1 MPSTR
6 PSSATTQNPVD
17 ATVGEVM
24 ATQNSKDIAG
34 SGLEEALRKLR
45 IAADI
50 CPPFRS
56 AVDGLTSCLHGFEAA
71 ARNRREYKDM
81 TAGLRSLVEQ
91 LIRHLE
97 AAPSDD
103 IIDRISTISEVIRKE
118 IESIG
123 IRQSHSGFRRVLGAS
138 GDEDDLLRR
147 YRRIEQLFRQIQ
159 GEASMSTWNITS
171 KQYINT
177 QLDRLHPANLAR
189 FDSGLSTEINRRT
202 CTENTRTQI
211 LEESMTWSEDPNA
224 AKIYWM
230 NGMAGTGK
238 TTIACTLSAALD
250 ARKQLA
256 ASFFCT
262 RTSPE
267 CRDAKRMVPTIA
279 YQFARR
285 STPFR
290 SALCKALEDDPD
302 IGSRTVPSQFDLL
315 LTRPLMMVKDKLPDN
330 LVVVID
336 ALDECSDPH
345 VVESFLGLL
354 FRSIADLPIKF
365 YVTSR
370 PEPAIRNRMMSE
382 SERSRSILYL
392 HEIEKSLVQADI
404 ELYLKEELEF
414 MSPAVSDIRK
424 LAEHAGNLFI
434 YAATAVRYIRPTGK
448 AVDSRTRLSTIL
460 AVNTGSQ
467 PRLSII
473 DALYSAILT
482 TAIGDD
488 ELEPEEQ
495 DRMRLV
501 LWTAICACEPIRIS
515 TLSSLC
521 GLNNNYSVATA
532 LQPLQSVLHVSDRS
546 ELVTTLHASF
556 PDYMLAKER
565 SGVFFCD
572 KTAHN
577 QFLAQRCFQIMQA
590 QLRFNICSIKSS
602 FIPDDKV
609 LGGPF
614 DPDGSHQQPS
624 TLGAQLF
631 IPTTSL
637 LGGGD
642 EPEEMYNHR
651 DNSFI
656 EVEYMAS
663 PTAYTPHIYLSALPL
678 SPASNA
684 LRLCYL
690 PRYKGLVKVSGTLL
704 EKLEGSELCTWKS
717 NFEIHSAALWP
728 DGDIIVLGSYLGE
741 ISMHNVYNG
750 RCVVKPYKAH
760 ERPVDCLHVSNNG
773 TQVVSGSDRILH
785 VWSMQDGSL
794 VSGPFKG
801 HTDGVV
807 SVSYSPDDAQIVS
820 GSWDHTIGI
829 WNAHDAAAPMRS
841 FTGHTGPVNSV
852 AFSPDG
858 KCIASGS
865 GDHTVRLWDLSTG
878 TTIRILQHHRWDV
891 GSIQFSPDGAHVI
904 SGSPDSRASIYI
916 SNVSDGSLC
925 GQPIRSHSSI
935 SIAIS
940 PEGRIASADTNGN
953 VCVWNK
959 YTSEMIAGPSFGH
972 TSFVRYVGF
981 SGDGM
986 CVISASTDNTVRVW
1000 NAHGRLEQVKRLPN
1014 VTTQTP
1020 GGHPNFAVSRN
1031 QTQVATFKTRGRS
1044 NIDVWDSHSGAP
1056 QTSISA
1062 GPSIEFV
1069 RFSLDGTRIISVH
1082 KPCDICIWDIHTAN
1096 LIGGPH
1102 TCFASKDPQLFGCSA
1117 DATRIVAWDR
1127 NSDKFELW
1135 DAQSHQLI
1143 AYCEINIKTKL
1154 EYPGF
1159 HYMGIS
1165 PWYSPSSHTLWVMFS
1180 PDGKRFATQCS
1191 DNNGIQVWDADSGLC
1206 IAGPFPKKKLLD
1218 MSPDGTT
1225 ILCLDSANTRSNP
1238 DRLQLINV
1246 DNGDTALV
1254 PGTSST
1260 SKWSDAIFSLDG
1272 RYVANK
1278 SSTGLHV
1285 LNIFDNTH
1293 TTIQPAWFD
1302 KLESFTCSHDGWCLA
1317 RGTSNLGNVL
1327 QVWRFHI
1334 DPPFRA
1340 TIRDDGW
1347 VLNGESKP
1355 LFWAPGDIRKDFPT
1369 YTRTLIPEDGEG
1381 IGVDYRDMLTGDDW
1395 SKCYIGD

>member
-1 MPSTR
+1 MEPGGSNSKRKRPERAPPDGTDWLHPGVWRGNKKARSVSGSRSPSVSGASTPADIDTDEPTQAYRSSRSPARQRPQSQEHNRPDTSLPSTL
-6 PSSATTQNPVD
+6 SSHGTTRDP
-17 ATVGEVM
+17 ASTTTGT
-24 ATQNSKDIAG
+24 AAPALNSSG
-34 SGLEEALRKLR
+34 NTPSGLEQALRKLR

-50 CPPFRS
+50 CPPFSS
-56 AVDGLTSCLHGFEAA
+56 AVDGLTSCLHVFEAA

-81 TAGLRSLVEQ
+81 TAGLRSLVGQ

-97 AAPSDD
+97 AAPSEE
-103 IIDRISTISEVIRKE
+103 IIDCISPISEVIRKE

-123 IRQSHSGFRRVLGAS
+123 IRQSHSGVRHVFDVS
-138 GDEDDLLRR
+138 GDEEDLLRR

-189 FDSGLSTEINRRT
+189 FDSGLSTEISRRT

-211 LEESMTWSEDPNA
+211 LEESMAWSEDPNV

-302 IGSRTVPSQFDLL
+302 ISSRSIPSQFDLL
-315 LTRPLMMVKDKLPDN
+315 LTRPLMKVKDKLPDN

-414 MSPAVSDIRK
+414 MSPAVPDIRR

-434 YAATAVRYIRPTGK
+434 YAATAVRYIRPIGK

-460 AVNTGSQ
+460 AVDTGSQ
-467 PRLSII
+467 PRLSRI

-501 LWTAICACEPIRIS
+501 LWTTICACEPIRIS

-521 GLNNNYSVATA
+521 GLNNYYTTTA
-532 LQPLQSVLHVSDRS
+532 LQPLQSVLHVSDHS

-577 QFLAQRCFQIMQA
+577 QLLAERCFQIMQA
-590 QLRFNICSIKSS
+590 QLRFNICSIKPS
-602 FIPDDKV
+602 FTPDDEIPELEERITTNISEELFYSCRFWIDHSMRTDPVNTLLSLVHGFLSQQLLFWMEV
-609 LGGPF
+609 LNLKKCITTGTTVL
-614 DPDGSHQQPS
+614 SKLN
-624 TLGAQLF
+624 TWLAQLQ
-631 IPTTSL
+631 L
-637 LGGGD
+637 
-642 EPEEMYNHR
+642 
-651 DNSFI
+651 NSFPNLM
-656 EVEYMAS
+656 ELAS
-663 PTAYTPHIYLSALPL
+663 GSSRFLIRYISNPTSAYTPHIYLSALPL
-678 SPASNA
+678 SPPSNA
-684 LRLCYL
+684 LHSCYL
-690 PRYKGLVKVSGTLL
+690 PRFKGLVKVSGTFL
-704 EKLEGSELCTWKS
+704 EKLEGSALSTWKT
-717 NFEIHSAALWP
+717 NLDIHTAALWP
-728 DGDIIVLGSYLGE
+728 NGDIIVLGSQLGE

-750 RCVVKPYKAH
+750 RCVVQPYKAH
-760 ERPVDCLHVSNNG
+760 ERPVECLHVSNNG

-785 VWSMQDGSL
+785 VWSMHNGSL

-801 HTDGVV
+801 HTDRVI

-820 GSWDHTIGI
+820 GSWDRTIGI

-841 FTGHTGPVNSV
+841 LTGHTKGVNSV

-858 KCIASGS
+858 RRIASGS
-865 GDHTVRLWDLSTG
+865 DDHNVRLWDLSTG
-878 TTIRILQHHRWDV
+878 TTILILQHHRSDV
-891 GSIQFSPDGAHVI
+891 ISVQFSPDGAHVI
-904 SGSPDSRASIYI
+904 SGSLDSGKSICI

-925 GQPIRSHSSI
+925 RQPIQSHSST

-940 PEGRIASADTNGN
+940 PEGPIASAYTNDD
-953 VCVWNK
+953 VCVWSK
-959 YTSEMIAGPSFGH
+959 YTSEMIAGPFLGH
-972 TSFVRYVGF
+972 TSFVPYVGF

-986 CVISASTDNTVRVW
+986 CVISASMDNTVRVW
-1000 NAHGRLEQVKRLPN
+1000 NAHGRLEQVKYLSN
-1014 VTTQTP
+1014 VTIKTP
-1020 GGHPNFAVSRN
+1020 DDHLNFTVSRN
-1031 QTQVATFKTRGRS
+1031 QTQVATFFKTHSDS
-1044 NIDVWDSHSGAP
+1044 NIDVWDSYGGAL

-1062 GPSIEFV
+1062 GPSIEF
-1069 RFSLDGTRIISVH
+1069 
-1082 KPCDICIWDIHTAN
+1082 
-1096 LIGGPH
+1096 
-1102 TCFASKDPQLFGCSA
+1102 
-1117 DATRIVAWDR
+1117 
-1127 NSDKFELW
+1127 
-1135 DAQSHQLI
+1135 
-1143 AYCEINIKTKL
+1143 
-1154 EYPGF
+1154 
-1159 HYMGIS
+1159 
-1165 PWYSPSSHTLWVMFS
+1165 
-1180 PDGKRFATQCS
+1180 
-1191 DNNGIQVWDADSGLC
+1191 
-1206 IAGPFPKKKLLD
+1206 
-1218 MSPDGTT
+1218 
-1225 ILCLDSANTRSNP
+1225 
-1238 DRLQLINV
+1238 
-1246 DNGDTALV
+1246 
-1254 PGTSST
+1254 
-1260 SKWSDAIFSLDG
+1260 
-1272 RYVANK
+1272 
-1278 SSTGLHV
+1278 
-1285 LNIFDNTH
+1285 
-1293 TTIQPAWFD
+1293 
-1302 KLESFTCSHDGWCLA
+1302 
-1317 RGTSNLGNVL
+1317 
-1327 QVWRFHI
+1327 
-1334 DPPFRA
+1334 
-1340 TIRDDGW
+1340 
-1347 VLNGESKP
+1347 
-1355 LFWAPGDIRKDFPT
+1355 
-1369 YTRTLIPEDGEG
+1369 
-1381 IGVDYRDMLTGDDW
+1381 
-1395 SKCYIGD
+1395 